1 MLLFLIGF
9 LFIVSG
15 LIGWLVYGCDEGGP
29 FTTGIGVFWIVC
41 FLLIVPIALQDN
53 NANIESFK
61 SVQVT
66 LSEARLNSGI
76 SEFELAAIQKEVIDS
91 NQWLARQKV
100 FANLPIFGMYYYTKK
115 INNLEAIK

>member
-15 LIGWLVYGCDEGGP
+15 LIGWLVYECDEGGP
-29 FTTGIGVFWIVC
+29 FIMGIGVFWIIC
-41 FLLIVPIALQDN
+41 ILLIIPVALQDN

-61 SVQVT
+61 SIQAT
-66 LSEARLNSGI
+66 LSEARLNSNI
-76 SEFELAAIQKEVIDS
+76 SEFELATIQKEVINS

-100 FANLPIFGMYYYTKK
+100 FANLPIFGMYYHTKK